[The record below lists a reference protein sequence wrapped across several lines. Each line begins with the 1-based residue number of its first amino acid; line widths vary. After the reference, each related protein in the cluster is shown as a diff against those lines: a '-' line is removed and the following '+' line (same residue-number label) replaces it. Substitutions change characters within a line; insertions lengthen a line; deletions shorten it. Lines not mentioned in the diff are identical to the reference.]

1 MRELFAGLPA
11 QLVEVVIYTAIV
23 LVFIIGLAKCV
34 FPLRRLGRLFRRAI
48 RQLELMTN
56 KEGTRPV
63 WQDAL
68 FLGRPMQE
76 QWKRFLFNAEQL
88 DARGLTCD
96 TRDYIND
103 DEVFTGYAHLQ
114 LAEVIPGL
122 LTSLG
127 ILGTFIGLMRGLGSL
142 DISTADSTMLGIS
155 QMIGGMTFAYGTS
168 IAGVASSLVF
178 NILLRTSQGGAL
190 NAMDDYNAA
199 FAELVMQQP
208 VDDPVYHKCHLE
220 DQAVFLS
227 RSANEMNQNLSE
239 GIQVAIERAFVPISQ
254 SINSFIL
261 SETQSQMEGL
271 HNIVNHFV
279 GQMNAALGGQFMQL
293 GQTLS
298 AINQAQSVS
307 FESIN
312 QTMEAADAIMQ
323 NIQRAQSVT
332 QAVIERFDEYVRELT
347 ASQSGN
353 AQLAESM
360 SGMLGGMHQALQQ
373 QSEAYG
379 RLQEG
384 QVDIQEQM
392 QQYAKWSGRVLEAV
406 EKQSDAAMDRT
417 HEVANEMSVSSKAL
431 SGAYTSFVESI
442 STGLARTMGMF
453 EENMRDMMGEMTRQM
468 AGISKKQSTGQGEGG
483 GDLHS
488 LSQLQQAMS
497 DMTAALKTNI
507 IAMEQMAEAVR

>member
-1 MRELFAGLPA
+1 MRELFAALPS
-11 QLVEVVIYTAIV
+11 QLVEVVIYTAIA
-23 LVFIIGLAKCV
+23 LVFITGLTKCI
-34 FPLRRLGRLFRRAI
+34 FPFRRAGGLFRRAI
-48 RQLELMTN
+48 RQMELMTN

-68 FLGRPMQE
+68 FLGRPMQDL
-76 QWKRFLFNAEQL
+76 WKRFLFNAEQL
-88 DARGLTCD
+88 DARGLSCD

-103 DEVFTGYAHLQ
+103 DNVFSGYAHLQ

-127 ILGTFIGLMRGLGSL
+127 ILGTFIGLMRGLGNL
-142 DISTADSTMLGIS
+142 DISTADSTMQGIS

-168 IAGVASSLVF
+168 IAGVASSLVL
-178 NILLRTSQGGAL
+178 NILLRASQGGAL
-190 NAMDDYNAA
+190 DAMDDFNAA
-199 FAELVMQQP
+199 FSELVMQQP

-220 DQAVFLS
+220 DQAAFFS
-227 RSANEMNQNLSE
+227 RSANELNRNLSS
-239 GIQVAIERAFVPISQ
+239 GIEVAIERAFVPISH
-254 SINSFIL
+254 SINSFIM

-271 HNIVNHFV
+271 NNIVNNFV

-293 GQTLS
+293 AKTLS
-298 AINQAQSVS
+298 AINQAQTVS
-307 FESIN
+307 YD
-312 QTMEAADAIMQ
+312 TMNATMTAADTIMQ
-323 NIQRAQSVT
+323 NIERTNAVT
-332 QAVIERFDEYVRELT
+332 EAVIGRFDAYVRDLT
-347 ASQSGN
+347 MSQSGN
-353 AQLAESM
+353 VQLAESM
-360 SGMLGGMHQALQQ
+360 SGMLGSMHQTLQQ

-379 RLQEG
+379 RLQAG
-384 QVDIQEQM
+384 QQDMNEQM

-417 HEVANEMSVSSKAL
+417 HEVANEMANSSKAL

-468 AGISKKQSTGQGEGG
+468 AGVAAKHPGQTGSE
-483 GDLHS
+483 GDLQS
-488 LSQLQQAMS
+488 LSKLQQAMT

-507 IAMEQMAEAVR
+507 VAMEQMAEAVR